1 MVWIDAHP
9 DIRMKIEETVRVIN
23 DIARKMEIVGLTIAE
38 PHAAYSHSHQRN
50 VEPASIIETI
60 GSQNGEISRVRKD
73 SRAFLA

>member
-38 PHAAYSHSHQRN
+38 PMPRTAIRIK
-50 VEPASIIETI
+50 EML
-60 GSQNGEISRVRKD
+60 SRLPLLKQ
-73 SRAFLA
+73 